1 MSGRKSLPNEP
12 RLTIEQRREIFL
24 ALVEAQD
31 RSVPVSES
39 RAEVARQFN
48 LNLDRLKAIEE
59 EGVDNNWPPL

>member
-1 MSGRKSLPNEP
+1 MSGKSVPSEP

-31 RSVPVSES
+31 RSVGVSES